1 MSLMHLL
8 AMGKSL
14 IGLKG
19 EIARYTSVQQ
29 NLLPKFMPVH
39 QRFSQPLPPNTE
51 ISRSKPSIPDSPLPQ
66 QSTPS
71 LPMKLMNPLS
81 VHEEASASKLISPQ
95 KTVSNP
101 LSPDRVVPERRSIFR
116 NPFSS
121 KSSVKSSREL
131 VQAELALGA
140 VKVVRND
147 LSEPD
152 VEVIGLQVKPK
163 AKTEANPDQNPPT
176 TETAA
181 PGVRRSRIAARLCDS
196 GPSRA

>member
-19 EIARYTSVQQ
+19 EIARYTLVQQ
-29 NLLPKFMPVH
+29 NLLPKFVAVH
-39 QRFSQPLPPNTE
+39 QRVTQPLPPNPE
-51 ISRSKPSIPDSPLPQ
+51 LSRSKPSIPDSPSPQ
-66 QSTPS
+66 REPPS

-81 VHEEASASKLISPQ
+81 VHEEASARKSVPPQ
-95 KTVSNP
+95 KTASNHR
-101 LSPDRVVPERRSIFR
+101 SPDGVVPKRMSIFR

-121 KSSVKSSREL
+121 KSSVKSPREF

-152 VEVIGLQVKPK
+152 VEVITLQVKLE
-163 AKTEANPDQNPPT
+163 AKSEANPDQNPPT
-176 TETAA
+176 TETTS
-181 PGVRRSRIAARLCDS
+181 PGVRWSRLAARLCDS
-196 GPSRA
+196 GPSRV